1 MIPCCATPIVQR
13 FVRISGGCKR
23 DFWDGLSVDNS
34 PRGTRVVLVQC
45 VVTAGDKRMNQ
56 YETNLKSAA
65 ESRWGRLGPSSRR
78 VGHGGTAWSAQANL
92 RQPQDGALENRV
104 TEIRAR
110 LPLGS
115 VIRQEP
121 EDARLTGGTRSL
133 VRRLLGLNI
142 RKTPTAV
149 QKAPAQRAVTATD
162 RVQVA

>member
-1 MIPCCATPIVQR
+1 
-13 FVRISGGCKR
+13 
-23 DFWDGLSVDNS
+23 
-34 PRGTRVVLVQC
+34 
-45 VVTAGDKRMNQ
+45 MNQ

-65 ESRWGRLGPSSRR
+65 ESRWGRLGSSSRR
-78 VGHGGTAWSAQANL
+78 VGHGGTAWSVQTNL
-92 RQPQDGALENRV
+92 RQPQDQDGAPENRV
-104 TEIRAR
+104 TEIRAH

-142 RKTPTAV
+142 RKTQISV
-149 QKAPAQRAVTATD
+149 QKAPAQRVVAATD